1 MDQLYLSTPARS
13 DGSDGPRVEGQC
25 RMTTRGTGD
34 VDAYIAGF
42 PPDVRERLAQLRR
55 VIGDHFPEGHE
66 VVRYGMPA
74 VMVGERY
81 GLHFA
86 GWKKHLALYPVPV
99 FEEPLESRVAP
110 FRSGKDTVQ
119 FLHSKELPLDLVADV
134 CDQLAG
140 R

>member
-1 MDQLYLSTPARS
+1 MSSSGED
-13 DGSDGPRVEGQC
+13 
-25 RMTTRGTGD
+25 D

-42 PPDVRERLAQLRR
+42 PPEVRCRLTQLRR
-55 VIGDHFPEGHE
+55 VIVDHLPGSHQTI
-66 VVRYGMPA
+66 RYGMPA
-74 VMVGERY
+74 VMLGDRY